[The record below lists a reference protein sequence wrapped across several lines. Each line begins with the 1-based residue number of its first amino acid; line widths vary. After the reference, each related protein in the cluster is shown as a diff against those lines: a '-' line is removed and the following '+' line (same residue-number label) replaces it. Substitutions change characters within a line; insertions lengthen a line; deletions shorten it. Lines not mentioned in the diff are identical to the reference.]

1 MTIFLPSASISTPIE
16 MSDEKQKEALITGT
30 ITEALPNTMFRVT
43 TEGGEGILAYLSGK
57 MRIHRIKVLVGD
69 KVSLEDNPYGGKL
82 RIVKRL

>member
-1 MTIFLPSASISTPIE
+1 
-16 MSDEKQKEALITGT
+16 MSDDKQKEPLITGT

-43 TEGGEGILAYLSGK
+43 TEGGEEVLAYLSGK

-69 KVSLEDNPYGGKL
+69 KVALEDNPYGGKL